1 MIWKTLSGESDTQ
14 LPQVPQPEHPL
25 CMLGRGTRE
34 WTDESRAPLSHEL
47 VRFMMNDKLVDQATA
62 KAGDAERMFLA
73 LLGREPTENERAA
86 ISRAAASDQD
96 VAWALLNTK
105 EFLFRP

>member
-1 MIWKTLSGESDTQ
+1 VIWKTLTAESDAE
-14 LPQVPQPEHPL
+14 LRQVPEPEHPL

-34 WTDESRAPLSHEL
+34 WTDESRTPLSHEL
-47 VRFMMNDKLVDQATA
+47 VRFMMNDKLIDQATA
-62 KAGDAERMFLA
+62 KAGDSEGMFLA

-86 ISRAAASDQD
+86 ILRTAATDGD

-105 EFLFRP
+105 EFMFRP